1 MADIALDPNMYYM
14 TMSTP
19 DALRKARE
27 LGFDFVELSPN
38 HELHLWHHYPKADR
52 AFLD

>member
-1 MADIALDPNMYYM
+1 MVDIALDPNMYYM

-19 DALRKARE
+19 DTLRKARE

-38 HELHLWHHYPKADR
+38 NELHLASLSQGRSRIP
-52 AFLD
+52 